1 MAPIVRAFIKRDI
14 KKLRLQMGDE
24 AFIKYK
30 GQLIKDSISAV
41 INEYTNQEPFID
53 YEQRYLG
60 YKNWYLQT
68 IQKQLME
75 AKKAVES

>member
-30 GQLIKDSISAV
+30 G
-41 INEYTNQEPFID
+41 
-53 YEQRYLG
+53 
-60 YKNWYLQT
+60 
-68 IQKQLME
+68 
-75 AKKAVES
+75 